1 MHQLVH
7 FFVFDKI
14 NLFIFAIT
22 KDKLTLYTGILI
34 DLSMIIKF

>member
-7 FFVFDKI
+7 FFVFYKF
-14 NLFIFAIT
+14 NLFIFAII
-22 KDKLTLYTGILI
+22 KDELILYIGILI